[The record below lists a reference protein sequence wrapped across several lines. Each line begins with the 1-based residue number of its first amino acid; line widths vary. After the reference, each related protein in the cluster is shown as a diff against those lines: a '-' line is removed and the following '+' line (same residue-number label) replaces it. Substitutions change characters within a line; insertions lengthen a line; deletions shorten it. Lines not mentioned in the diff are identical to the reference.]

1 MPDKRSEASDS
12 SRPMDE
18 LKNKTVRGSAWMVAM
33 RMTVNGLGFL
43 STIVLAR
50 LLSPEDFGLVA
61 LAGSAY
67 AFFAMLGQFGFDI
80 PLIHIQ
86 NPDRSFYDTAWTANV
101 LVGFFVAGAM
111 LLVARPAAIFF
122 DDARIEAIVYSF
134 SLLSLAKGFENIG
147 VVNFR
152 KRLAFRGEFLYFVLP
167 KMVSLVVGISAA
179 IAMRNYWALVM
190 GMISAQTAGLAYSH
204 FSQPF
209 RPRLSLTRFSELFR
223 FTKWILV
230 GKLLQ
235 YCILNGIE
243 IIVGRFRGP
252 EAVGLFGVSREL
264 AFLPS
269 RELAAPVN
277 RALFPSFAT
286 IADDTRRL
294 RAAFTKVVAVT
305 LLMSLPAAF
314 GIMAIS
320 ESLIYVVFGDQWVDA
335 APLLAVLGFVGA
347 LDATNTLAEPVL
359 MARGAVK
366 SLTFVLAAYAAV
378 LIPSAVIMVNVDGA
392 LGVAYAMLFSASVA
406 LPAYFYAARR
416 EVGIDAV
423 ALAGYLWRPL
433 IASIAMSSV
442 VKFAERILVADGTA
456 NVGVLVVLIGTGLV
470 TYVAALALLWL
481 LWRRPAFPEV
491 TLLETLLGFLRKKP
505 G

>member
-1 MPDKRSEASDS
+1 MG
-12 SRPMDE
+12 E

-43 STIVLAR
+43 STIVLVR

-80 PLIHIQ
+80 PLIHLQ
-86 NPDRSFYDTAWTANV
+86 NPDRSFYDTAWTSNV

-111 LLVARPAAIFF
+111 LLVARPAANFF
-122 DDARIEAIVYSF
+122 GEPRIEAIVYSF

-167 KMVSLVVGISAA
+167 KMTSLVVGISAA
-179 IAMRNYWALVM
+179 IALRNYWALVI
-190 GMISAQTAGLAYSH
+190 GMISAQTMGLAYSH

-209 RPRLSLTRFSELFR
+209 RPRFSLTRFSELFR

-230 GKLLQ
+230 GKFLQ

-252 EAVGLFGVSREL
+252 EEVGLFGVSREI

-286 IADDTRRL
+286 IAGDTDRL
-294 RAAFTKVVAVT
+294 RTAFTKVVAVT
-305 LLMSLPAAF
+305 LLVSLPAAF

-320 ESLIYVVFGDQWVDA
+320 ESLVFVVFGDQWVDA

-366 SLTFVLAAYAAV
+366 SLTCVLAAYAAV
-378 LIPSAVIMVNVDGA
+378 LIPSAVIMVNIDGTP
-392 LGVAYAMLFSASVA
+392 GVAYAMLFSACVA
-406 LPAYFYAARR
+406 LPAYFFAARR
-416 EVGIDAV
+416 EIGIDV
-423 ALAGYLWRPL
+423 ATLARHLWRPL
-433 IASIAMSSV
+433 IASIVMTSV
-442 VKFAERILVADGTA
+442 VKFAERLLVGDGTA
-456 NVGVLVVLIGTGLV
+456 DVAVLLALMVTGVV
-470 TYVAALALLWL
+470 TYTAALVLLWL
-481 LWRRPAFPEV
+481 LWRRPSFPEL
-491 TLLETLLGFLRKKP
+491 TLLETALAFVRKKTR
-505 G
+505 